1 VKTLPNNDNTCGWI
15 NLLSPRNANPVVNGT
30 IRTKW
35 LVIGAGYS
43 GLATALTLAENH
55 PEETILLVDANKA
68 GEGASSRNSGYLVD
82 STLNDGHLSDTGL
95 NAYKSKYELNQ
106 LAVTC
111 VKSII
116 SQYNIS
122 CDWNECGKFYSTA
135 TLKIK
140 DKLHKFHHLLNQLQI
155 ENTLI
160 ESDALANCLGTDF
173 YKFAVKVQGGAMIQ
187 PAALAR
193 GLVNA
198 LPKNVQLYENSAVLS
213 ITKGSPHKIVF
224 KQGQIIAEKMII
236 AVNGFMPSLGIKKDR
251 VFPLLLTASLTRPFT
266 LEEQHKMNDVD
277 EWGVLSANA
286 MGATIRYTNDKRIMI
301 RNTVE
306 VSSRLQLSSS
316 QLAKRQKVH
325 LQGLQKRFK
334 FLPNDIFESVWSGV
348 TCISANNANIFEQS
362 HKNTWVIGCYNG
374 GGIGLSILFGQ
385 QIAYQAMEQ
394 PQTLANKIT
403 TRPPAVWLP
412 PQPFLSLG
420 IRAKLAKDRLGAT
433 IDN

>member
-1 VKTLPNNDNTCGWI
+1 MKTLPNNDNSCGWI
-15 NLLSPRNANPVVNGT
+15 NLLSPRNANPAVNGI

-43 GLATALTLAENH
+43 GLATAITLAENN
-55 PEETILLVDANKA
+55 PDETILLVDANKA

-106 LAVTC
+106 QAVTC
-111 VKSII
+111 VRTIVSK
-116 SQYNIS
+116 YNIL

-140 DKLHKFHHLLNQLQI
+140 DKLLKFHHLLNQLQI

-173 YKFAVKVQGGAMIQ
+173 YKLAVKVQGGAMIQ

-213 ITKGSPHKIVF
+213 ITKGLPHEIVF
-224 KQGQIIAEKMII
+224 KQGKIIAEKMII

-251 VFPLLLTASLTRPFT
+251 VFPLLLTASLTRSFT
-266 LEEQHKMNDVD
+266 LEEQQQMNDVD

-286 MGATIRYTNDKRIMI
+286 MGATIRYTSDKRIMI

-306 VSSRLQLSSS
+306 VSSRLQLTSSE
-316 QLAKRQKVH
+316 LAKRQKTH

-334 FLPNDIFESVWSGV
+334 FLPNDIFESAWSGV

-374 GGIGLSILFGQ
+374 GGIGLSVLFGQ

-394 PQTLANKIT
+394 PRTLTKKIT
-403 TRPPAVWLP
+403 MRPQAVWLP

-420 IRAKLAKDRLGAT
+420 IKMKLAKDRIGAT